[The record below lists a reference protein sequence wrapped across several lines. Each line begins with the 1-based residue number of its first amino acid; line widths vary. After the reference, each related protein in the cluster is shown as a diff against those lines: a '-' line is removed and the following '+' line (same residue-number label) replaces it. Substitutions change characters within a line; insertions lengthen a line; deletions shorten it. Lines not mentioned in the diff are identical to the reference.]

1 MRLTSNPGRQAGIL
15 YFLMIL
21 LGGFSIVYVPSKLI
35 VPGDATA
42 TAKNIL
48 ASETIYRLSVVTGLI
63 SAVVFMFLARALYRL
78 LKDVSKAHA
87 SLMVTLV
94 MVSVAIGF
102 ALTVN
107 DVAAVTVLRGT
118 DFLSGFDQPQRE
130 AFSMLFLH
138 LSSQGMLVA
147 QIFWGLWLFPFG
159 VLVMRSGFLPRILG
173 VLLIVNG
180 IALLVAS
187 LTGLLL
193 PPYARAVNRIVFVA
207 ELGEIWMMLWL
218 LIRGA
223 TPRYA
228 AEITH
233 GTVAATTPYK
243 RDA

>member
-1 MRLTSNPGRQAGIL
+1 MRLTSDPGRQAGIL
-15 YFLMIL
+15 YFFMIL
-21 LGGFSIVYVPSKLI
+21 LGAFSILYVPSKLV
-35 VPGDATA
+35 VPEDATA

-48 ASETIYRLSVVTGLI
+48 ASETIYRLSVVAGLI
-63 SAVVFMFLARALYRL
+63 SAVVFVFLARALYRL

-118 DFLSGFDQPQRE
+118 DFLSGFDQAQRE
-130 AFSMLFLH
+130 TFAMLFLH

-193 PPYARAVNRIVFVA
+193 PTYAGAVNRIVFVA
-207 ELGEIWMMLWL
+207 ELGEMWMMLWL

-223 TPRYA
+223 NPRYA
-228 AEITH
+228 ADVTH
-233 GTVAATTPYK
+233 GAAAATTP
-243 RDA
+243 